1 MASEPGSA
9 MAESLRSLPTQNT
22 PASPGNG
29 FLQLRFSEQ
38 SWVEIRNRQGGLIMA
53 DLMMPGVDFNL
64 EVTEVV
70 EVLIGAVHATEMRFN
85 GERLDL
91 SGRAYQN
98 VARITLGEP
107 TP

>member
-1 MASEPGSA
+1 M
-9 MAESLRSLPTQNT
+9 
-22 PASPGNG
+22 
-29 FLQLRFSEQ
+29 
-38 SWVEIRNRQGGLIMA
+38 EIRNREGDLIMA
-53 DLMMPGVDFNL
+53 DLMRPGVDFDL

-98 VARITLGEP
+98 VARITLGESAP
-107 TP
+107 